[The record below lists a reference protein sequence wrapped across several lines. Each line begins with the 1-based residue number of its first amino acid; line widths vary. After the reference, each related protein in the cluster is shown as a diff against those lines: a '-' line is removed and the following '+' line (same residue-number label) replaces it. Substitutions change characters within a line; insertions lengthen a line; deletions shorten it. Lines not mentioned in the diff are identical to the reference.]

1 MRHRLLRA
9 LLLTG
14 WMLGGPPLGTFGGS
28 LGLGT
33 ARAETPWLGVEIE
46 KTPDKSGARITDIL
60 PESPLL
66 QRGTAGGAIRR
77 GDTITAVDGALVQ
90 TPAELVSQVQ
100 KLQVGQK
107 VALGLRNEHGMEREV
122 TVTLTRRMTTDELQ
136 GRLVDKPAPE
146 ISATGVLG
154 APLPFD
160 KGGKGGL
167 LSGLRGKPVLL
178 DFFAT
183 WCGPCIQSVPHL
195 SELQRR
201 HPGLRVVGLS
211 DEEPDLIRSVMQPLT
226 PGYTIARDA
235 EHAANRAY
243 RIVSFPTLVLIDS
256 AGVVRAVSRGNLP
269 EMQQAITALLGEE
282 KGGKSGGHGNTAGR
296 RGPQGA
302 PQGLP

>member
-1 MRHRLLRA
+1 MRQRLQRA

-14 WMLGGPPLGTFGGS
+14 WMLGGAM

-46 KTPDKSGARITDIL
+46 KTPDKSGVRITDIL

-66 QRGTAGGAIRR
+66 QRSTSGGVAIKR

-107 VALGLRNEHGMEREV
+107 VALGLRNEHGMEREI
-122 TVTLTRRMTTDELQ
+122 TVTLTRRLSTDELQ

-146 ISATGVLG
+146 INATGVLG
-154 APLPFD
+154 APLPV
-160 KGGKGGL
+160 GKGGL

-201 HPGLRVVGLS
+201 HPGLRVIGLS
-211 DEEPDLIRSVMQPLT
+211 DEEPGLIRSVMQPLT

-269 EMQQAITALLGEE
+269 EMQQAITALLGED
-282 KGGKSGGHGNTAGR
+282 KGAKSGGRGVAGR
-296 RGPQGA
+296 RGP
-302 PQGLP
+302 PQGSPQGSP

>member
-14 WMLGGPPLGTFGGS
+14 WMLGGPGLGP

-46 KTPDKSGARITDIL
+46 KTPDKSGVRITDIL

-66 QRGTAGGAIRR
+66 QRGTAGGAAIKR
-77 GDTITAVDGALVQ
+77 GDTITAVDGAMVQ

-122 TVTLTRRMTTDELQ
+122 SVTLTRRLSTDELQ
-136 GRLVDKPAPE
+136 GRLVDKQAPE
-146 ISATGVLG
+146 INATGVLG
-154 APLPFD
+154 APLPA
-160 KGGKGGL
+160 GKAGL

-201 HPGLRVVGLS
+201 HPGLRVIGLS

-235 EHAANRAY
+235 ERAANRAY

-269 EMQQAITALLGEE
+269 EMQQAITALLVEE
-282 KGGKSGGHGNTAGR
+282 KGGRSGGRGNTAGR
-296 RGPQGA
+296 RGPPPGA
-302 PQGLP
+302 PQAAPQAAQ